1 MEFILWASFGFPV
14 YTSHVLGGA
23 LTLFDIYNITYQKK
37 KKKKK
42 DVMRVFQML

>member
-14 YTSHVLGGA
+14 YTSHVLSGA

-42 DVMRVFQML
+42 ML